1 MIRGAGS
8 ALIGGLSL
16 ILAACSSGETS
27 RPGFPRTELTPIA
40 GAPFPYAA
48 PADVGL
54 SEQQLWLFKE
64 RLYARVVAR
73 HLVGSEILVIKDGRI
88 VLHQAMGW
96 ADIDRAVPLER
107 DAVFRLA
114 SMTKPFV
121 GTATLML
128 VEQGRIGL
136 DDPVASYLSSFE
148 NSRSEA
154 ITVRQ
159 LLTHRSGFA
168 QGAEPEGYS
177 EAPGLLDAV
186 NLLGAHGPDFP
197 PGADFVYS
205 NLNSD
210 ALGALIEVVTGEPV
224 ERVLDRQIIEPLG
237 LADTHTSFAPEVSW
251 AERVPSSYR
260 QWGEGPWERFW
271 NPLRPHEVAWF
282 SPAGG
287 LYGSAFDYAEF
298 LTGYLA
304 GQLIPDSTV
313 AAALAD
319 PIAES
324 RPAPLPRWYGMHWEI
339 YAPASGEGGL
349 PAFGHRGATG
359 TVGMA
364 IPDANV
370 IVVYLTNSVENEV
383 VDEVILAALE
393 LFGE

>member
-1 MIRGAGS
+1 MC
-8 ALIGGLSL
+8 L
-16 ILAACSSGETS
+16 ILAACPSGESS

-48 PADVGL
+48 PEDVGL
-54 SEQQLWLFKE
+54 SEQRLWLFKE

-136 DDPVASYLSSFE
+136 DDPVASHLSSFN
-148 NSRSEA
+148 NSRSGG

-237 LADTHTSFAPEVSW
+237 LSDTHTSFVPEASW

-260 QWGEGPWERFW
+260 QWGDGPWERFW
-271 NPLRPHEVAWF
+271 NPLRPHEVPWF
-282 SPAGG
+282 SPAGD
-287 LYGSAFDYAEF
+287 LYGTAFDYAEF
-298 LTGYLA
+298 LTDFLA
-304 GQLIPDSTV
+304 GQMIQDATI

-319 PIAES
+319 PVAAS
-324 RPAPLPRWYGMHWEI
+324 RPASPPRWYGMHWEV
-339 YAPASGEGGL
+339 YAPASGEFGL

-364 IPDANV
+364 IPDANG
-370 IVVYLTNSVENEV
+370 IVVYLTNSVENNV
-383 VDEVILAALE
+383 VEEVILAALE
-393 LFGE
+393 LFQE